1 VLTASG
7 TGAEGWVSW
16 VDATFEKHGP
26 WHLEDDLGFP
36 AGSAPSGLTCDR
48 ASGRVIIGAS
58 TGLFACHP
66 ETLQIEQSLL
76 GD

>member
-1 VLTASG
+1 MLTASG
-7 TGAEGWVSW
+7 TEAEGWVSW

-48 ASGRVIIGAS
+48 ASGGVIIGAS
-58 TGLFACHP
+58 SGTDTA
-66 ETLQIEQSLL
+66 
-76 GD
+76 